1 MSCSVSPLQ
10 SYELGS
16 VSLPSNFTNEETGS
30 EELSNLSEVTP
41 CGAGIQTRGLTSEMG
56 HSPASLLFY
65 VLFMQTLEGRYGNLN
80 VGIPFK
86 IPP

>member
-1 MSCSVSPLQ
+1 MGLA
-10 SYELGS
+10 YKL
-16 VSLPSNFTNEETGS
+16 
-30 EELSNLSEVTP
+30 
-41 CGAGIQTRGLTSEMG
+41 RGPDLEMG

-65 VLFMQTLEGRYGNLN
+65 VLFMQTLEGRYDNMN